1 MKPNLVV
8 LFSALVFTNATFSAN
23 ALSSMQDVSVKPDVI
38 AHRGASGYL
47 PEHTLESLI
56 LAYSQGAN
64 YIEQDLVL
72 SKDGIA
78 VVLHDIHLETVT
90 DVEQKYPE
98 RMRDDKR
105 YYAYDFTLKE
115 LKTLRVHE
123 RQDAEGKQVFANRYQ
138 GQSDFKIATFEEQI
152 LLIEQLNRQFSKN
165 VGLYPEIKSP
175 AWHLA
180 QGIDISE
187 IVLTILRKYE
197 LDDSSKPVYV
207 QCFDFSEI
215 KRLRQKLG
223 AKVKLVQ
230 LIADPSWEESST
242 DYNYILSPAG
252 LNDVAKYADGIG
264 PWIPQLL
271 NMQTMQPTHVMET
284 AKRAGLLVHP
294 YTFRKDEL
302 PPNISANQSLDIL
315 FKVLKV
321 DGIFTD
327 FTDVVVDYLDQ

>member
-1 MKPNLVV
+1 MKCNVIALLSILFLSGNL
-8 LFSALVFTNATFSAN
+8 LA
-23 ALSSMQDVSVKPDVI
+23 KPDVI

-72 SKDGIA
+72 SKDGIPI
-78 VVLHDIHLETVT
+78 VLHDIHLETVT

-98 RMRDDKR
+98 RMREDKR
-105 YYAYDFTLKE
+105 YYAYDFTLQE

-152 LLIEQLNRQFSKN
+152 LLIEQLNRQFSKQ

-180 QGIDISE
+180 EGIDISA
-187 IVLTILRKYE
+187 IVLAILRKYD
-197 LDDSSKPVYV
+197 LDDANKPIYV

-230 LIADPSWEESST
+230 LIADPAWEESTT

-252 LNDVAKYADGIG
+252 LNEVAKYADGIG
-264 PWIPQLL
+264 PWIPQLFDL
-271 NMQTMQPTHVMET
+271 QTMRPTHVMAT
-284 AKRAGLLVHP
+284 AKRAGLIVHP

>member
-1 MKPNLVV
+1 MKCNVIALLSILFLSGNL
-8 LFSALVFTNATFSAN
+8 LA
-23 ALSSMQDVSVKPDVI
+23 KPDVI

-72 SKDGIA
+72 SKDGIPI
-78 VVLHDIHLETVT
+78 VLHDIHLETVT

-98 RMRDDKR
+98 RMREDKR
-105 YYAYDFTLKE
+105 YYAYDFTLQE

-152 LLIEQLNRQFSKN
+152 LLIEQLNRQFSKQ

-180 QGIDISE
+180 EGIDISA
-187 IVLTILRKYE
+187 IVLAILRKYD
-197 LDDSSKPVYV
+197 LDDANKPIYV

-230 LIADPSWEESST
+230 LIADPSWEESTT

-252 LNDVAKYADGIG
+252 LNEVAKYADGIG
-264 PWIPQLL
+264 PWIPQLFDL
-271 NMQTMQPTHVMET
+271 QTMRPTHVMAT
-284 AKRAGLLVHP
+284 AKRAGLIVHP

>member
-1 MKPNLVV
+1 MKSNLIV
-8 LFSALVFTNATFSAN
+8 LLSALLLT
-23 ALSSMQDVSVKPDVI
+23 SSVLAKPEVI

-72 SKDGIA
+72 SKDGIP

-90 DVEQKYPE
+90 DVEQKYPK
-98 RMRDDKR
+98 RMREDKR
-105 YYAYDFTLKE
+105 YYAYDFTLQE

-123 RQDAEGKQVFANRYQ
+123 RQDAAGKQVFANRYQ
-138 GQSDFKIATFEEQI
+138 GQSDFKIASFEEHI

-187 IVLTILRKYE
+187 IVLRILRKYG
-197 LDDSSKPVYV
+197 LDDPSKSIYV
-207 QCFDFSEI
+207 QCFDFAEI
-215 KRLRQKLG
+215 KRLRQELG

-230 LIADPSWEESST
+230 LIADPSWKESST
-242 DYNYILSPAG
+242 DYSYILSSAG
-252 LNDVAKYADGIG
+252 LNEVAKYADGIG

-271 NMQTMQPTHVMET
+271 NMKTMQPTHVMGT
-284 AKRAGLLVHP
+284 AKTAGLVVHP

-302 PPNISANQSLDIL
+302 PPNITSKQSLDIL

-321 DGIFTD
+321 DGVFTD
-327 FTDVVVDYLDQ
+327 FTDVVVDYLNQ

>member
-1 MKPNLVV
+1 MKCNVIALLSILFFNGNLV
-8 LFSALVFTNATFSAN
+8 A
-23 ALSSMQDVSVKPDVI
+23 KPDVI

-56 LAYSQGAN
+56 LAYSQGAH

-72 SKDGIA
+72 SKDGIP

-98 RMRDDKR
+98 RMRKDKR
-105 YYAYDFTLKE
+105 YYAYDFTLQE
-115 LKTLRVHE
+115 LKNLKVHE

-138 GQSDFKIATFEEQI
+138 GQSEFKIATFEEHI
-152 LLIEQLNRQFSKN
+152 LLIKQLNRQFSKQ

-187 IVLTILRKYE
+187 IVLTILRKYG
-197 LDDSSKPVYV
+197 LDDPNQPIYV
-207 QCFDFSEI
+207 QCFDFDEI

-230 LIADPSWEESST
+230 LIADPSWEESAT

-252 LNDVAKYADGIG
+252 LNEVAKYADGIG

-271 NMQTMQPTHVMET
+271 NMQTMQPTHVMVT
-284 AKRAGLLVHP
+284 AKNAGLVVHP

-302 PPNISANQSLDIL
+302 PANISSTQSLDIL
-315 FKVLKV
+315 FKMLKV
-321 DGIFTD
+321 DGVFTD
-327 FTDVVVDYLDQ
+327 FTDVVIDYLEQ

>member
-1 MKPNLVV
+1 MKCNVIALLSILFLSGNL
-8 LFSALVFTNATFSAN
+8 LA
-23 ALSSMQDVSVKPDVI
+23 KPDVI

-72 SKDGIA
+72 SKDGIP

-90 DVEQKYPE
+90 DVEQKFPE
-98 RMRDDKR
+98 RMREDKR
-105 YYAYDFTLKE
+105 YYAYDFTLQE

-152 LLIEQLNRQFSKN
+152 LLIEQLNRQFSKQ

-180 QGIDISE
+180 EGIDISA
-187 IVLTILRKYE
+187 IVLAILRKYD
-197 LDDSSKPVYV
+197 LDDANKPIFV

-230 LIADPSWEESST
+230 LIADPAWEESTT

-252 LNDVAKYADGIG
+252 LNEVAKYADGIG

-271 NMQTMQPTHVMET
+271 NMQTMQPTHVMAT
-284 AKRAGLLVHP
+284 AKSAGLVVHP

-302 PPNISANQSLDIL
+302 PANINATQSLDIL

-327 FTDVVVDYLDQ
+327 FTDVVVDYLDK

>member
-1 MKPNLVV
+1 MKCNVIALLSILFLSGNL
-8 LFSALVFTNATFSAN
+8 LA
-23 ALSSMQDVSVKPDVI
+23 KPDVI

-72 SKDGIA
+72 SKDGIPI
-78 VVLHDIHLETVT
+78 VLHDIHLETVT

-98 RMRDDKR
+98 RMREDKR
-105 YYAYDFTLKE
+105 YYAYDFTLQE

-152 LLIEQLNRQFSKN
+152 LLIEQLNRQFSKQ

-180 QGIDISE
+180 EGIDISA
-187 IVLTILRKYE
+187 IVLAILRKYD
-197 LDDSSKPVYV
+197 LDDANKPIFV

-230 LIADPSWEESST
+230 LIADPSWEESTT

-252 LNDVAKYADGIG
+252 LNEVAKYADGIG
-264 PWIPQLL
+264 PWIPQLFDL
-271 NMQTMQPTHVMET
+271 QTMRPTHVMAT
-284 AKRAGLLVHP
+284 AKRAGLIVHP